1 MITQKTA
8 GRIWNCYREIA
19 AAEKLLEEMAKTAE
33 EYSRD
38 VRAETVQ
45 DAFGRHGHLQLG
57 VPSSSSSHRILDV
70 SPALAKIVIENHI
83 NERRAELVALNE
95 LCRTEVA
102 GTAL

>member
-19 AAEKLLEEMAKTAE
+19 AAEQLLEEMAKTAE

-57 VPSSSSSHRILDV
+57 VPSSRSSHRILDV